1 MWEAIWESV
10 KESLTTLPILLV
22 VYVLIEFVEHK
33 SEIKFEKTVA
43 SSKKYGPL
51 WGAGL
56 GCVPQC
62 GFSALMADL
71 FSKKMITIGTL
82 FAVFVAT
89 SDEAIALLLSNTE
102 KNFLPSI
109 LLLLATKLVLAII
122 IGYILD
128 LIFNKQ
134 TKKVDTFKHQEHH
147 HSLKDEHKENLQETG
162 QKELANN
169 NLQDL
174 TKQNASAQTATC
186 VADAKVCTT
195 NEKTCKNEQADEQTD
210 EKNCDDCSHNHLHH
224 KHELEH
230 ETKKSK
236 VFWSIFK
243 QGLWHTLEIFVWI
256 LITNIMLTVILQLA
270 GGEETLMS
278 VMGTHSWYQ
287 PFICTLIGL
296 IPNCAGSVALVSL
309 YMDGIISFASC
320 LGGLCASAGIGLVIL
335 FKNNKNIKQNL
346 LIVLGLYL
354 IGVVVGLLFNLFL
367 PFTI

>member
-1 MWEAIWESV
+1 MWEPIWEAV
-10 KESLTTLPILLV
+10 LESLISLPILLV
-22 VYVLIEFVEHK
+22 VYVLIELIEHK

-43 SSKKYGPL
+43 SSKKFGPL
-51 WGAGL
+51 WGSAL

-89 SDEAIALLLSNTE
+89 SDEAIALLLSNTD

-109 LLLLATKLVLAII
+109 GLLLVCKLFLAIL

-128 LIFNKQ
+128 LIFKKQ
-134 TKKVDTFKHQEHH
+134 TKKLNTFNHQQ
-147 HSLKDEHKENLQETG
+147 HSHTHDHDDKIEDKNVL
-162 QKELANN
+162 
-169 NLQDL
+169 
-174 TKQNASAQTATC
+174 
-186 VADAKVCTT
+186 
-195 NEKTCKNEQADEQTD
+195 KNENCKVQTETISSASKD
-210 EKNCDDCSHNHLHH
+210 VSKTDCDDCSHNHLHH
-224 KHELEH
+224 KHELSGD
-230 ETKKSK
+230 TKKSK

-243 QGLWHTLEIFVWI
+243 QGLLHTLEIFTWI
-256 LITNIMLTVILQLA
+256 LIANVLITVILQLA
-270 GGEETLMS
+270 GGEEVLMQ
-278 VMGTHSWYQ
+278 VMGTHTWYQ

-320 LGGLCASAGIGLVIL
+320 LGGLCASAGIGLIIL

-346 LIVLGLYL
+346 LIMLGLYI
-354 IGVVVGLLFNLFL
+354 IGVIAGLIFNLFM
-367 PFTI
+367 PFSI